1 MVGHIFF
8 DYGGLLFDC
17 RITPETLD
25 RSHSIG
31 AGILQIGKEE
41 LTLAFN
47 AIRAEYIQNRAQTC
61 EEWSLDTILGKTLQK
76 LNLNSN
82 RRVVKDLVA
91 IYERSDHISVPFS
104 DTLTV
109 IPKLAKKLPL
119 SIVTDCPH
127 KSLYYDLKDY
137 NLLQY
142 FSHITFSN
150 EVGWR
155 KPHPMIYLTA
165 LTKVFVPSK
174 NVLFVSHSE
183 VDLEGAK
190 NMGMQ
195 TLLICRDKGETLEK
209 LLKVTE

>member
-17 RITPETLD
+17 RVTPETLD
-25 RSHSIG
+25 RAHSIG
-31 AGILQIGKEE
+31 AKLLQIGKKE

-47 AIRAEYIQNRAQTC
+47 AIRAEYVQNRVQTC

-76 LNLNSN
+76 LNFNSN
-82 RRVVKDLVA
+82 KRVVKDLVA
-91 IYERSDHISVPFS
+91 LYEQYDHISTPFP
-104 DTLTV
+104 DTLAV

-127 KSLYYDLKDY
+127 KSLYHDLKDY

-155 KPHPMIYLTA
+155 KPHPMIYLAA
-165 LTKVFVPSK
+165 LIKVFVPSK
-174 NVLFVSHSE
+174 DVLFVSHSE
-183 VDLEGAK
+183 VDLDGAK
-190 NMGMQ
+190 NMGVQ
-195 TLLICRDKGETLEK
+195 TLLICREEGETLEK
-209 LLKVTE
+209 LFKVTE